1 MKEQRAVG
9 CGLHFWF
16 RWAGSE
22 SEWVPVRCLSH
33 FQGARTRPR
42 CPTHPIAYVITACPS
57 SPAFRFPRTPVREG
71 QPWATWV
78 RFPSGVFAVGQ
89 PGSSPRLPGSSCRHQ
104 VPPATASRLLSCT
117 TAVHIPRPTHLMSAP
132 DLAKPQICA
141 STGPQFSSPCWGR
154 APHLLLT
161 LQRPP

>member
-1 MKEQRAVG
+1 MALWRGHRSRGALLKEQQAVG

-22 SEWVPVRCLSH
+22 SERVPVRCLSH
-33 FQGARTRPR
+33 VQGARTRPR

-57 SPAFRFPRTPVREG
+57 SPAFRFPRIPVREG

-104 VPPATASRLLSCT
+104 APPATASRPSELHDHCAHSPPHTPHECARLGQTSNLCLL
-117 TAVHIPRPTHLMSAP
+117 R
-132 DLAKPQICA
+132 
-141 STGPQFSSPCWGR
+141 SSV
-154 APHLLLT
+154 L
-161 LQRPP
+161 